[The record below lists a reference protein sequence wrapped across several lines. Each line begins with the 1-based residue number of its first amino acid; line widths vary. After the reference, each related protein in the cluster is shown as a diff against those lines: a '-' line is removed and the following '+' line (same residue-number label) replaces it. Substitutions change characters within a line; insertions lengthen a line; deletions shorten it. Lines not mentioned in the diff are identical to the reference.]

1 MPYLNRPGAKLYYE
15 THEEGAQA
23 DAAWVIFLN
32 GMTQTTMNWKSQAR
46 LLEGQARVLMYDAR
60 GQGKSEVGEQEL
72 MLGLHADDLAA
83 LCDELN
89 IEQAHVVGF
98 SHGARVALAFA
109 NAHAHRIERL
119 VLCSAT
125 ATPDAMARTIVQA
138 WSEILRLGGLEA
150 MSWASLPNILGR
162 RFLDQN
168 ESLIEGII
176 KASTKRNSPEGV
188 RRLLDA
194 MMSYPSLDE
203 LAQGVSSPT
212 LILSADED
220 PLVTLEGARELARLA
235 HGEHVLIE
243 GVGHTIPI
251 EAPER
256 FHQEITRFFGASS
269 R

>member
-1 MPYLNRPGAKLYYE
+1 MPELIQASGHKLFYEVAGSEAQGAPTVVL
-15 THEEGAQA
+15 
-23 DAAWVIFLN
+23 LN
-32 GMTQTTMNWKSQAR
+32 GMTQTTANWKTQAR
-46 LLEGQARVLMYDAR
+46 ALGEHARVISYDAR
-60 GQGKSEVGEQEL
+60 GQGRSDVGDEALE
-72 MLGLHADDLAA
+72 LGLHARDLVA
-83 LCDELN
+83 LLDHLEVSR
-89 IEQAHVVGF
+89 AHLVGF
-98 SHGARVALAFA
+98 SHGSRVALAFA
-109 NAHAHRIERL
+109 NHAPERLDRL
-119 VLCSAT
+119 VLCAAT
-125 ATPDAMARTIVQA
+125 AEPTALAQTIIRA
-138 WSEILRLGGLEA
+138 WREILRLGGLEA

-212 LILSADED
+212 LVLSADED
-220 PLVTLEGARELARLA
+220 PLVTLEGAQALARLA

-256 FHQEITRFFGASS
+256 FHQEITRFFGASN